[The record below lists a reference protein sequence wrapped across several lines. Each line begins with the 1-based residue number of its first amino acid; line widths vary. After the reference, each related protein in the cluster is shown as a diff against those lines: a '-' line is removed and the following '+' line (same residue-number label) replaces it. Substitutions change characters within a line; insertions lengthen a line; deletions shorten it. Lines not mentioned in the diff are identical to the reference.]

1 MPGSRTSTMTNDV
14 VVTGLGVTSAIGQ
27 GKVAFLSALM
37 QGRHNFAVMQR
48 PGRQWP
54 VDITA
59 ANGEQPTAFLGAEIP
74 RLATPDSIPQAVLRT
89 ASFSSQVALA
99 TLHEAWQEAAL
110 EGSDPG
116 RIGLIVG
123 GSNFQQRELVLTHER
138 YRNRARFIRPTYALS
153 FMDTDVCGL
162 CTEFFGIRGPAHT
175 LGGASASGML
185 AVIQAMQAIRSGQV
199 DVCIAIGALM
209 DLSFWECQAFRSVG
223 AMGSDKYADRP
234 ELACRPF
241 DRDRDGFIYGE
252 NCGALVLENADRAA
266 SRSARC
272 YARLSGSALSMH
284 GNRNPHPT
292 LEGETDVIRQ
302 ALAAAGLTAQQIDY
316 VNPHAT
322 ASPLG
327 DETELQALRE
337 CGLAH
342 AYVNTTKSVIGHG
355 LTSAGAVE
363 LVATLLQM
371 STGQL
376 HPSRNLDAPL
386 DESFNWVRQT
396 ALPHRM
402 RHALK
407 LSMGFGGFNSA
418 LCLEAP

>member
-1 MPGSRTSTMTNDV
+1 MIEV
-14 VVTGLGVTSAIGQ
+14 VVTGLGVTSAVGQ
-27 GKVAFLSALM
+27 GKPAFLSALM
-37 QGRHNFAVMQR
+37 EGRHNFAVMQR
-48 PGRQWP
+48 PGRQAP
-54 VDITA
+54 A
-59 ANGEQPTAFLGAEIP
+59 GSSFLGAEIAE
-74 RLATPDSIPQAVLRT
+74 LSVPDSIPQTVLRT

-110 EGSDPG
+110 EGSDAE

-123 GSNFQQRELVLTHER
+123 GSNFQQRELVLTQER
-138 YRNRARFIRPTYALS
+138 YRNRVRFIRPTYALS
-153 FMDTDVCGL
+153 FMDTDTCGL
-162 CTEFFGIRGPAHT
+162 CTEFFGIRGPTHT

-185 AVIQAMQAIRSGQV
+185 AVIQALHAIRSGQV
-199 DVCIAIGALM
+199 DVCIALGALM

-223 AMGSDKYADRP
+223 AMGSDRYADRP

-252 NCGALVLENADRAA
+252 NCAALVLESAGRAA
-266 SRSARC
+266 GRSARC
-272 YARLSGSALSMH
+272 YARLSGSAMSMH

-292 LEGETDVIRQ
+292 LEGETGVIRR
-302 ALAAAGLTAQQIDY
+302 ALREAGISAQDIDY

-327 DETELQALRE
+327 DETELQALRD
-337 CGLAH
+337 CGLSH
-342 AYVNTTKSVIGHG
+342 AYINTTKSIIGHG

-363 LVATLLQM
+363 IAATLLQM
-371 STGQL
+371 SAAWL

-386 DESFNWVRQT
+386 DESFNLVRQHSV
-396 ALPHRM
+396 PHRIK
-402 RHALK
+402 RALK

-418 LCLEAP
+418 LCLEAL